1 MLMKFK
7 DKVVIITGGNSGI
20 GKAATLLFAQ
30 EGAKVMVADLVDTL
44 DTELSEAIKQSDGE
58 VSFVKVNVTK
68 LDDIER
74 MIEQTIS
81 LWGKFDILVNSAG
94 VLGPR
99 IRTEKYPEEDFDKI
113 IDVNVKGLW
122 HCMKVALRYFME
134 QRSGTIVNIASVAGH
149 LGMVGHI
156 AYAASKHAVVGMTK
170 TAAIEFAK
178 HGIRINAVCPGFTQ
192 TPMLD
197 GADTDAA
204 YLEALQYA
212 TPMKRF
218 GKPEEIASAI
228 LYLAADEAS
237 FITGQ
242 SVIVDGGLIL
252 Q

>member
-1 MLMKFK
+1 MRFK

-20 GKAATLLFAQ
+20 GKAAAILFAQ
-30 EGAKVMVADLVDTL
+30 EGARVMVADLSDAL
-44 DTELSEAIKQSDGE
+44 DAELAGQSANAI
-58 VSFVKVNVTK
+58 SFVKVDVTK
-68 LDDIER
+68 LNEVEE
-74 MIEQTIS
+74 MIKQTIS
-81 LWGKFDILVNSAG
+81 QWGRFDILVNSAG
-94 VLGPR
+94 LLGPR
-99 IRTEKYPEEDFDKI
+99 IRTDKYPEDAFDSI

-122 HCMKVALRYFME
+122 QCMKTALQYFAE
-134 QRSGTIVNIASVAGH
+134 QRSGTIVNLASVAGH

-178 HGIRINAVCPGFTQ
+178 YGIRINAVCPGFTQ
-192 TPMLD
+192 TPMLE
-197 GADTDAA
+197 GADTDVA

-242 SVIVDGGLIL
+242 SVILDGGLIL

>member
-1 MLMKFK
+1 MKFK

-20 GKAATLLFAQ
+20 GKAAAILFAN
-30 EGAKVMVADLVDTL
+30 EGAKVMVADLSDEI
-44 DTELSEAIKQSDGE
+44 DNELAQSKGIIEFIKT
-58 VSFVKVNVTK
+58 NVTS
-68 LDDIER
+68 LADIEG
-74 MIEQTIS
+74 MLKYTIA
-81 LWGKFDILVNSAG
+81 LWSKFDILVNSAG

-99 IRTEKYPEEDFDKI
+99 IRTDKYPEDAFDTI
-113 IDVNVKGLW
+113 IDINVKGLW
-122 HCMKVALRYFME
+122 QCMKTALPYFVE
-134 QRSGTIVNIASVAGH
+134 QRSGNIVNIASVAGH

-178 HGIRINAVCPGFTQ
+178 YGIRINAVCPGFTQ
-192 TPMLD
+192 TPMLE

-242 SVIVDGGLIL
+242 SVILDGGLIL

>member
-1 MLMKFK
+1 MKFK
-7 DKVVIITGGNSGI
+7 DKIVIITGGNSGI
-20 GKAATLLFAQ
+20 GKAAALLFAQ
-30 EGAKVMVADLVDTL
+30 EGAKVMVADLSDSLDAELADTV
-44 DTELSEAIKQSDGE
+44 KQSGGE

-68 LDDIER
+68 LTDIEN

-122 HCMKVALRYFME
+122 HCMKVALRYLVE
-134 QRSGTIVNIASVAGH
+134 QRSGNIVNIASVAGH

-192 TPMLD
+192 TPMLEA
-197 GADTDAA
+197 ADTDAA

>member
-1 MLMKFK
+1 MKFK

-20 GKAATLLFAQ
+20 GKAAAILFAN
-30 EGAKVMVADLVDTL
+30 EGAKVMVADLSDEI
-44 DTELSEAIKQSDGE
+44 DNELAESGGIIEFIKT
-58 VSFVKVNVTK
+58 NVTS
-68 LDDIER
+68 LEDIEG
-74 MIEQTIS
+74 MIKYTIA

-99 IRTEKYPEEDFDKI
+99 IRTDKYPEDAFDTI
-113 IDVNVKGLW
+113 IDINVKGLW
-122 HCMKVALRYFME
+122 QCMKTALSYFVE
-134 QRSGTIVNIASVAGH
+134 QRSGNIVNLASVAGH

-156 AYAASKHAVVGMTK
+156 AYSASKHAVVGMTK

-192 TPMLD
+192 TPMLE

-242 SVIVDGGLIL
+242 SVILDGGLIL

>member
-1 MLMKFK
+1 MKFK
-7 DKVVIITGGNSGI
+7 DKIVIITGGNSGI
-20 GKAATLLFAQ
+20 GKAAALLFAQ
-30 EGAKVMVADLVDTL
+30 EGAKVMVADLSEAI
-44 DTELSEAIKQSDGE
+44 DTELAYAVSQSDGE
-58 VSFVKVNVTK
+58 VRFVKVNVTK
-68 LDDIER
+68 LSDIEN

-99 IRTEKYPEEDFDKI
+99 IRTEKYPEEEFDKI

-122 HCMKVALRYFME
+122 HCMKVALRYLVE
-134 QRSGTIVNIASVAGH
+134 QRSGNIVNIASVAGH

-192 TPMLD
+192 TPMLE
-197 GADTDAA
+197 GADTDVA

>member
-1 MLMKFK
+1 MRFK
-7 DKVVIITGGNSGI
+7 DKIVIITGGNSGI
-20 GKAATLLFAQ
+20 GKAAANLFVQ
-30 EGAKVMVADLVDTL
+30 EGARVMVADLSDTL
-44 DTELSEAIKQSDGE
+44 DAELEQLGGAI
-58 VSFVKVNVTK
+58 SFVKVNVTK
-68 LDDIER
+68 LDEVEN
-74 MIEQTIS
+74 MIKQTVG

-99 IRTEKYPEEDFDKI
+99 IRTDKYPEDAFDTI

-122 HCMKVALRYFME
+122 QCMKTALQYFVE
-134 QRSGTIVNIASVAGH
+134 QRSGTIVNLASVAGH

-178 HGIRINAVCPGFTQ
+178 YGIRINAVCPGFTQ
-192 TPMLD
+192 TPMLE
-197 GADTDAA
+197 GADTDVA

-242 SVIVDGGLIL
+242 SVILDGGLIL

>member
-1 MLMKFK
+1 MRFK

-20 GKAATLLFAQ
+20 GKAAAILFAQ
-30 EGAKVMVADLVDTL
+30 EGAKLMIADLAPDMAADLTTAISTPIAYVQVDVSK
-44 DTELSEAIKQSDGE
+44 LSDVEK
-58 VSFVKVNVTK
+58 
-68 LDDIER
+68 
-74 MIEQTIS
+74 MIEYTIS
-81 LWGKFDILVNSAG
+81 HFGGIDILVNSAG

-99 IRTEKYPEEDFDKI
+99 VRTEKYAEEDFDKI

-122 HCMKVALRYFME
+122 YCMKVALRYFAE
-134 QRSGTIVNIASVAGH
+134 QRRGNIVNIASVAGH

-192 TPMLD
+192 TPMLE
-197 GADTDAA
+197 GAEADQA

-228 LYLAADEAS
+228 LYLAADDSS

-242 SVIVDGGLIL
+242 SLIVDGGLIL

>member
-1 MLMKFK
+1 MRFK
-7 DKVVIITGGNSGI
+7 DKIVIITGGNSGI
-20 GKAATLLFAQ
+20 GKAAANLFVQ
-30 EGAKVMVADLVDTL
+30 EGARVMVADLSDTL
-44 DTELSEAIKQSDGE
+44 DAELEQLGGAI
-58 VSFVKVNVTK
+58 SFVKVNVTK
-68 LDDIER
+68 LDEVEN
-74 MIEQTIS
+74 MIKQTIS

-99 IRTEKYPEEDFDKI
+99 IRTDKYPEDAFDTI

-122 HCMKVALRYFME
+122 QCMKTALQYFAE
-134 QRSGTIVNIASVAGH
+134 QRSGTIVNLASVAGH

-178 HGIRINAVCPGFTQ
+178 YGIRINAVCPGFTQ
-192 TPMLD
+192 TPMLE
-197 GADTDAA
+197 GADTDVA

-228 LYLAADEAS
+228 LYLAAEEAS

-242 SVIVDGGLIL
+242 SVILDGGLIL

>member
-1 MLMKFK
+1 MRFK

-20 GKAATLLFAQ
+20 GKAAAILFIQ
-30 EGAKVMVADLVDTL
+30 EGARVMVADLADTL
-44 DTELSEAIKQSDGE
+44 DAELEQLGNAI
-58 VSFVKVNVTK
+58 SFVKVNVTK
-68 LDDIER
+68 LDEVEG
-74 MIEQTIS
+74 MIKQTIN

-94 VLGPR
+94 LLGPR
-99 IRTEKYPEEDFDKI
+99 IRTDKYPEDAFDSI

-122 HCMKVALRYFME
+122 QCMKTALQYFVE
-134 QRSGTIVNIASVAGH
+134 QRSGTIVNLASVAGH

-178 HGIRINAVCPGFTQ
+178 YGIRINAVCPGFTQ
-192 TPMLD
+192 TPMLE
-197 GADTDAA
+197 GADTDVA

-242 SVIVDGGLIL
+242 SVILDGGLIL

>member
-1 MLMKFK
+1 MKFK
-7 DKVVIITGGNSGI
+7 DKVIIITGGNSGI
-20 GKAATLLFAQ
+20 GKAAAILFAQ
-30 EGAKVMVADLVDTL
+30 EGAKVMVADLADTL
-44 DTELSEAIKQSDGE
+44 DSELIDAVSRLGGE
-58 VSFVKVNVTK
+58 VRFVKVNVTQ
-68 LDDIER
+68 LVDIEK
-74 MIEQTIS
+74 MIEQTVS

-94 VLGPR
+94 ILGPR
-99 IRTEKYPEEDFDKI
+99 IRTEKYPEADFDKI

-122 HCMKVALRYFME
+122 YCMKVALQYFME
-134 QRSGTIVNIASVAGH
+134 QRTGTIVNIASVAGH

-218 GKPEEIASAI
+218 GKPEEIASTI
-228 LYLAADEAS
+228 LYLAAEEAS

-242 SVIVDGGLIL
+242 SIIVDGGLIL

>member
-1 MLMKFK
+1 MKFK
-7 DKVVIITGGNSGI
+7 DKIVIITGGNSGI
-20 GKAATLLFAQ
+20 GKAAALLFAQ
-30 EGAKVMVADLVDTL
+30 EGAKVMVADLADSL
-44 DTELSEAIKQSDGE
+44 DTELAYAVSQSVGE

-68 LDDIER
+68 LSDIEN
-74 MIEQTIS
+74 MVAQTIS

-122 HCMKVALRYFME
+122 QCMKAALRYLVE
-134 QRSGTIVNIASVAGH
+134 QRSGNIVNIASVAGH

-192 TPMLD
+192 TPMLE

>member
-1 MLMKFK
+1 MKFK

-20 GKAATLLFAQ
+20 GKAAAILFAN
-30 EGAKVMVADLVDTL
+30 EGAKVMVADLSDVID
-44 DTELSEAIKQSDGE
+44 DELAESKGIIEFIKA
-58 VSFVKVNVTK
+58 NVTS
-68 LDDIER
+68 LDDIEG
-74 MIEQTIS
+74 MIKYTLA

-99 IRTEKYPEEDFDKI
+99 IRTDKYPEDAFDTI
-113 IDVNVKGLW
+113 IDINVKGLW
-122 HCMKVALRYFME
+122 QCMKTALPYFVE
-134 QRSGTIVNIASVAGH
+134 QRSGNIVNIASVAGH

-178 HGIRINAVCPGFTQ
+178 YGIRINAVCPGFTQ
-192 TPMLD
+192 TPMLE

-204 YLEALQYA
+204 YLDALQYA

-242 SVIVDGGLIL
+242 SVILDGGLIL

>member
-1 MLMKFK
+1 MKFK
-7 DKVVIITGGNSGI
+7 DKIVIITGGNSGI

-30 EGAKVMVADLVDTL
+30 EGAKVMVADLSDSM
-44 DTELSEAIKQSDGE
+44 DTELTEAAKQSGSD
-58 VSFVKVNVTK
+58 VSFVKVDVTK
-68 LDDIER
+68 PDEIEQ

-94 VLGPR
+94 ILGPR
-99 IRTEKYPEEDFDKI
+99 IRTEKYPEEVFDKV

-122 HCMKVALRYFME
+122 HCMKVALRYMVE
-134 QRSGTIVNIASVAGH
+134 QRNGNIVNIASVAGH

-170 TAAIEFAK
+170 TAAIEFAR

-192 TPMLD
+192 TPMLE

>member
-1 MLMKFK
+1 MRFK
-7 DKVVIITGGNSGI
+7 DKTVIITGGNSGI
-20 GKAATLLFAQ
+20 GKAAAVLFAN
-30 EGAKVMVADLVDTL
+30 EGARVMVADL
-44 DTELSEAIKQSDGE
+44 SENLDGE
-58 VSFVKVNVTK
+58 LANAIIATNSEVGYIKVDVT
-68 LDDIER
+68 EAEQVEQ
-74 MIEQTIS
+74 MIQQTIS
-81 LWGKFDILVNSAG
+81 LWGRFDILVNSAG

-99 IRTEKYPEEDFDKI
+99 IRTDKYPEADFDKI
-113 IDVNVKGLW
+113 IDINVKGLW
-122 HCMKVALRYFME
+122 QCMKTALRYFTE
-134 QRSGTIVNIASVAGH
+134 QRSGNIVNIASVAGH

-156 AYAASKHAVVGMTK
+156 AYSASKHAVVGMTK

-178 HGIRINAVCPGFTQ
+178 YGIRINAVCPGFTQ
-192 TPMLD
+192 TPMME

-228 LYLAADEAS
+228 LYLAADESS

-242 SVIVDGGLIL
+242 SLIADGGLIL

>member
-1 MLMKFK
+1 MKFK
-7 DKVVIITGGNSGI
+7 DKTVIITGGNSGI
-20 GKAATLLFAQ
+20 GKAAAILFAR
-30 EGAKVMVADLVDTL
+30 EGAKIMVADLSDAI
-44 DTELSEAIKQSDGE
+44 DAELAEAVAQAGSE

-68 LDDIER
+68 PEEIEK
-74 MIEQTIS
+74 MIEQTLS
-81 LWGKFDILVNSAG
+81 LWGRFDILVNSAG
-94 VLGPR
+94 ILGPR

-122 HCMKVALRYFME
+122 YCMKLALRYFME

-192 TPMLD
+192 TPMLE

-228 LYLAADEAS
+228 LYLAAEEAS

>member
-1 MLMKFK
+1 MKFK
-7 DKVVIITGGNSGI
+7 DKIVIITGGNSGI
-20 GKAATLLFAQ
+20 GKAAALLFAQ
-30 EGAKVMVADLVDTL
+30 EGAKVMVADLSEAI
-44 DTELSEAIKQSDGE
+44 DTELAYAVSQSDGE
-58 VSFVKVNVTK
+58 VRFVKVNVTK
-68 LDDIER
+68 LSDIEN

-99 IRTEKYPEEDFDKI
+99 IRTEKYPEEEFDKI

-122 HCMKVALRYFME
+122 HCMKVALRYLVE
-134 QRSGTIVNIASVAGH
+134 QRSGNIVNIASVAGH

-192 TPMLD
+192 TPMLE
-197 GADTDAA
+197 GADTDVA
-204 YLEALQYA
+204 YLEALQYS

>member
-1 MLMKFK
+1 MKFE
-7 DKVVIITGGNSGI
+7 DKIVIITGGNSGI
-20 GKAATLLFAQ
+20 GKAAALLFAQ
-30 EGAKVMVADLVDTL
+30 EGAKVMIADLADTL
-44 DTELSEAIKQSDGE
+44 DTELAETVERTGAELSL
-58 VSFVKVNVTK
+58 VKVDVTK
-68 LDDIER
+68 LDEIEN
-74 MIEQTIS
+74 MFVQTIS

-94 VLGPR
+94 ILGPR
-99 IRTEKYPEEDFDKI
+99 IRTEKYPEEIFDKV

-122 HCMKVALRYFME
+122 HCMKVALRYMVE
-134 QRSGTIVNIASVAGH
+134 QRSGNIVNIASVAGH

-156 AYAASKHAVVGMTK
+156 AYSASKHAVVGMTK

-178 HGIRINAVCPGFTQ
+178 HGIRINAVCPGFTK
-192 TPMLD
+192 TPMLE

-228 LYLAADEAS
+228 LYLAADDAS

-242 SVIVDGGLIL
+242 SIIVDGGLIL

>member
-1 MLMKFK
+1 MKFK

-20 GKAATLLFAQ
+20 GKAAAILFAQ
-30 EGAKVMVADLVDTL
+30 EGAKVMIADLSDAI
-44 DTELSEAIKQSDGE
+44 DAELADAIKQSGSE
-58 VSFVKVNVTK
+58 ISFVKVNVTK
-68 LDDIER
+68 LSEIEK
-74 MIEQTIS
+74 MVEQTIS
-81 LWGKFDILVNSAG
+81 LWGRFDILVNSAG

-113 IDVNVKGLW
+113 INVNVKGLW
-122 HCMKVALRYFME
+122 YCMKVALGYFMQ

-178 HGIRINAVCPGFTQ
+178 HGIRINAVCPGFTR
-192 TPMLD
+192 TPMLE

-204 YLEALQYA
+204 YLEAIQYA

>member
-1 MLMKFK
+1 MRFK

-20 GKAATLLFAQ
+20 GKAAAILFAQ
-30 EGAKVMVADLVDTL
+30 EGAKLMIADLAPDMAADLTTSISSPIAYVQVDVSK
-44 DTELSEAIKQSDGE
+44 LSDVEK
-58 VSFVKVNVTK
+58 
-68 LDDIER
+68 
-74 MIEQTIS
+74 MIEYTIS
-81 LWGKFDILVNSAG
+81 HFGGIDILVNSAG

-99 IRTEKYPEEDFDKI
+99 VRTEKYAEEDFDKI

-122 HCMKVALRYFME
+122 YCMKVALRYFAE
-134 QRSGTIVNIASVAGH
+134 QRRGNIVNIASVAGH

-192 TPMLD
+192 TPMLE
-197 GADTDAA
+197 GAEADQA

-228 LYLAADEAS
+228 LYLAADDSS

-242 SVIVDGGLIL
+242 SLIVDGGLIL

>member
-1 MLMKFK
+1 MKFK
-7 DKVVIITGGNSGI
+7 DKIVIITGGNSGI
-20 GKAATLLFAQ
+20 GKAAALLFAQ
-30 EGAKVMVADLVDTL
+30 EGAKVMVADLADSL
-44 DTELSEAIKQSDGE
+44 DTELDYAVSQSEGE

-68 LDDIER
+68 LTDIEN

-122 HCMKVALRYFME
+122 HCMKVALRYLVE
-134 QRSGTIVNIASVAGH
+134 QRSGNIVNIASVAGH

-192 TPMLD
+192 TPMLE

-242 SVIVDGGLIL
+242 SVIADGGLIL

>member
-1 MLMKFK
+1 MKFK
-7 DKVVIITGGNSGI
+7 DKIVIITGGNSGI
-20 GKAATLLFAQ
+20 GKAAALLFAQ
-30 EGAKVMVADLVDTL
+30 DGAKVMIADLADAL
-44 DTELSEAIKQSDGE
+44 DTELADAVKQTSGE
-58 VSFVKVNVTK
+58 VSFVKVDVTK
-68 LDDIER
+68 LPEIEN
-74 MIEQTIS
+74 MITHTIS

-99 IRTEKYPEEDFDKI
+99 IRTEKYPEEVFDKV

-122 HCMKVALRYFME
+122 HCMKVALRYMVE
-134 QRSGTIVNIASVAGH
+134 QRSGNIVNIASVAGH

-156 AYAASKHAVVGMTK
+156 AYSASKHAVVGMTK

-192 TPMLD
+192 TPMLE

>member
-1 MLMKFK
+1 MKFK

-20 GKAATLLFAQ
+20 GKAAAILFAN
-30 EGAKVMVADLVDTL
+30 EGAKVMVADLSDEI
-44 DTELSEAIKQSDGE
+44 DNELAQSKGIIEFIKT
-58 VSFVKVNVTK
+58 NVTS
-68 LDDIER
+68 LADIEG
-74 MIEQTIS
+74 MLKYTIA
-81 LWGKFDILVNSAG
+81 LWSKFDILVNSAG

-99 IRTEKYPEEDFDKI
+99 IRTDKYPEDAFDTI
-113 IDVNVKGLW
+113 IDINVKGLW
-122 HCMKVALRYFME
+122 QCMKTALPYFVE
-134 QRSGTIVNIASVAGH
+134 QRSGNIVNIASVAGH

-178 HGIRINAVCPGFTQ
+178 YGIRINAVCPGFTQ
-192 TPMLD
+192 TPMLE
-197 GADTDAA
+197 GADIDAA

-242 SVIVDGGLIL
+242 SVILDGGLIL

>member
-1 MLMKFK
+1 MKFK

-20 GKAATLLFAQ
+20 GKAAAILFAQ
-30 EGAKVMVADLVDTL
+30 EGAKIMVADLADAL
-44 DTELSEAIKQSDGE
+44 DIELADSISKSDGE
-58 VSFVKVNVTK
+58 VRFIKVNVTK
-68 LDDIER
+68 LSDIQE

-81 LWGKFDILVNSAG
+81 VWGKFDILVNSAG

-122 HCMKVALRYFME
+122 YCMKAALRYFIE

-170 TAAIEFAK
+170 TAAIEFAR

-192 TPMLD
+192 TPMLE